1 MYRQYENPY
10 ELEKQLEELK
20 EQYCIAVE
28 ENASEDTLINLH
40 FAIDELKDRINYAW
54 QDDEYQ

>member
-10 ELEKQLEELK
+10 KLEKQLEELK

-28 ENASEDTLINLH
+28 DGADEETLVNLH
-40 FAIDELKDRINYAW
+40 FAINDLEERINHAW
-54 QDDEYQ
+54 QDEEY